1 VHELSLAGAVI
12 DTAERHAGG
21 RRVVLI
27 QLRLGELRQ
36 VVPDSLSFYFE
47 HVARGTLCE
56 GAALEYETVPATL
69 GCARCGA
76 TWTLAATLGS
86 TSATLGSGSA
96 TWGQTPPGGV
106 RPQVAEVRPQVAF
119 RCQRC
124 GSADVAVESGDEF
137 EVESIEVE
145 EPACTG

>member
-1 VHELSLAGAVI
+1 MHELALAGAVI

-21 RRVVLI
+21 RRVTLI

-36 VVPDSLSFYFE
+36 VVPDSLDFYFE

-56 GAALEYETVPATL
+56 GAALEYEIVSAAL
-69 GCARCGA
+69 GCAACGTSWGPEVSFRCPQCGA
-76 TWTLAATLGS
+76 
-86 TSATLGSGSA
+86 
-96 TWGQTPPGGV
+96 
-106 RPQVAEVRPQVAF
+106 
-119 RCQRC
+119 
-124 GSADVAVESGDEF
+124 ADVAVESGNEF

>member
-21 RRVVLI
+21 RRVMVVR
-27 QLRLGELRQ
+27 LRLGELRQ
-36 VVPDSLSFYFE
+36 VVPDSLAFYFE

-56 GAALEYETVPATL
+56 GAELEHEVVKAELTCAGCDARFALD
-69 GCARCGA
+69 GA
-76 TWTLAATLGS
+76 S
-86 TSATLGSGSA
+86 
-96 TWGQTPPGGV
+96 
-106 RPQVAEVRPQVAF
+106 F
-119 RCQRC
+119 RCPQC
-124 GSADVAVESGDEF
+124 GSADVAIESGNEF

>member
-1 VHELSLAGAVI
+1 MHELALAGAVI

-36 VVPDSLSFYFE
+36 VVPDSLSFYFQ

-56 GAALEYETVPATL
+56 GAILEYEAVPATL
-69 GCARCGA
+69 GCSECRASWA
-76 TWTLAATLGS
+76 LAVRSHVA
-86 TSATLGSGSA
+86 
-96 TWGQTPPGGV
+96 GV
-106 RPQVAEVRPQVAF
+106 PAF
-119 RCQRC
+119 RCPQC
-124 GSADVAVESGDEF
+124 GAADVAVESGDEF

>member
-1 VHELSLAGAVI
+1 MHELSLAGAVI
-12 DTAERHAGG
+12 DTAERHAAG
-21 RRVVLI
+21 RRVLLI

-36 VVPDSLSFYFE
+36 VVPESLAFYFE

-56 GAALEYETVPATL
+56 GATLEYETVPATL
-69 GCARCGA
+69 GCSDCGA
-76 TWTLAATLGS
+76 TWPLT
-86 TSATLGSGSA
+86 ATLGSGSA

-106 RPQVAEVRPQVAF
+106 RPQVAARPSFRCEGCGAADVEVRA
-119 RCQRC
+119 
-124 GSADVAVESGDEF
+124 GNEF

>member
-1 VHELSLAGAVI
+1 MHELSLAGAVI
-12 DTAERHAGG
+12 DTAERHAAG
-21 RRVVLI
+21 RRVLLI

-36 VVPDSLSFYFE
+36 VVPESLAFYFE

-56 GAALEYETVPATL
+56 GATLEYETVPASL
-69 GCARCGA
+69 GCRECGA
-76 TWTLAATLGS
+76 TWPLT
-86 TSATLGSGSA
+86 ATLGSGSA

-106 RPQVAEVRPQVAF
+106 RPQVAARPSF
-119 RCQRC
+119 RCERC
-124 GSADVAVESGDEF
+124 GGADVEVEAGNEF